1 MPLSTAEIHDA
12 HPDEV
17 AVCDAQFRS
26 FGRRLEFAGP
36 CATLKCHEDHRR
48 ARALVEE
55 PGEGRVLVI
64 DAGGS
69 LRIGLMGDTMA
80 ALAAKNGWAGA
91 VIYGAVRDTA
101 AIDALDFGV
110 KALGTTARRSN
121 ADRGGQVGEPVAFGG
136 VTFRPGDWVYA
147 DRDAVIVSA
156 RRFPDVEG

>member
-1 MPLSTAEIHDA
+1 MPILTAEIHDA
-12 HPDEV
+12 HPEEV

-26 FGRRLEFAGP
+26 FGRRVGFAGP
-36 CATLKCHEDHRR
+36 CPTLKCHEDHKR

-55 PGEGRVLVI
+55 PGESRVLVI

-69 LRIGLMGDTMA
+69 LRIGIMGDTMA

-91 VIYGAVRDTA
+91 VIFGAIRDSV

-121 ADRGGQVGEPVAFGG
+121 VDMGGLVGAPVAFGG

-147 DRDAVIVSA
+147 DQDAVIVSA